1 MMKKFMALAL
11 LVVIFIACDYAKESL
26 ELKPDIEV
34 TWINPV
40 AWTTFSGDTAAYALI
55 EEIHFVAQNSVDSY
69 LKEMYLEYYRTGDT
83 LPYFGPTEPVAMYG
97 KIEGLVTPSAV
108 DTFILLGVP
117 IPLGPVN
124 DSLEA
129 NETARVLL
137 NFVAIDEYQENADTT
152 TIWFGIW
159 KMF

>member
-1 MMKKFMALAL
+1 MKILMAFIMLAFA
-11 LVVIFIACDYAKESL
+11 FIACDYASDAFD
-26 ELKPDIEV
+26 LKPDIEI
-34 TWINPV
+34 TWVNPV
-40 AWTTFSGDTAAYALI
+40 AWSTYGGDTLANATI

-97 KIEGLVTPSAV
+97 KIEGIVNPAAV
-108 DTFILLGVP
+108 DTFILLGIP
-117 IPLGPVN
+117 IPLQPVN
-124 DSLEA
+124 DSLEG
-129 NETARVLL
+129 NETAKVLL
-137 NFVAIDEYQENADTT
+137 HFVAMDEYSENEDTA

>member
-1 MMKKFMALAL
+1 MALAAVL
-11 LVVIFIACDYAKESL
+11 ALTFVACDYAEDAFD
-26 ELKPDIEV
+26 LKPDIEI

-40 AWTTFSGDTAAYALI
+40 AWTTGTGDSLANALI

-83 LPYFGPTEPVAMYG
+83 LPYYGPTEPVAMYG
-97 KIEGLVTPSAV
+97 KIEGIVDPCCV
-108 DTFILLGVP
+108 DTFILLGIP
-117 IPLGPVN
+117 IPLDPVN

-129 NETARVLL
+129 NATARVLL
-137 NFVAIDEYQENADTT
+137 NFVAIDEYEENTDTT

-159 KMF
+159 KMN